1 MRYVGRRPFALAIRG
16 YRRFVSGRGPMRG
29 VCCTFASTE
38 SCSAYGLRATEELA
52 TSLPHALRLVRTR
65 IRACRGMSIYRFSDG
80 LGWERDHERAP
91 AELVAMLAARG
102 ERTDTIAQVL
112 AARTA
117 VAKWR
122 GERAELAA
130 ARSVAAGAKHR
141 VGVRAGDAAIARH
154 RRTQVRGAGL
164 AVLAAVGAVLTLWAL
179 VPMMFALASAIGA
192 RGAALRLEQQRI
204 AARFLRPAAS

>member
-1 MRYVGRRPFALAIRG
+1 MTYVGRRPLAFAIRA
-16 YRRFVSGRGPMRG
+16 YRRFVSGKGPMRR
-29 VCCTFASTE
+29 VCCTFATTE
-38 SCSAYGLRATEELA
+38 SCSAYGLRVTEDLA
-52 TSLPHALRLVRTR
+52 TSLPHAFGLVRAR
-65 IRACRGMSIYRFSDG
+65 IRACRTMSIYRFREG

-91 AELVAMLAARG
+91 AELVALLEARG
-102 ERTDTIAQVL
+102 ERADTIAQVM

-130 ARSVAAGAKHR
+130 ARPIAAAAKHR

-154 RRTQVRGAGL
+154 RQATLRGATF
-164 AVLAAVGAVLTLWAL
+164 AVLAMMLATVSLWAI
-179 VPMMFALASAIGA
+179 VPMLFSVAAAASA
-192 RGAALRLEQQRI
+192 RGAALRLEQQRV